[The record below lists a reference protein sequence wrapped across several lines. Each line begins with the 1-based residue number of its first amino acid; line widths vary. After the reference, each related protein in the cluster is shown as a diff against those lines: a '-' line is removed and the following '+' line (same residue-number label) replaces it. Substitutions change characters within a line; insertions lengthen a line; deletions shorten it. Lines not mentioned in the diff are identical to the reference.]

1 MIEPCDA
8 ADTPLRAEAGDRRQ
22 RSTSGVVT
30 LSQGV
35 FCAVV
40 AVVAGSRGGSSP
52 QRLCFTHRHG
62 RRSAVH
68 PFKEH
73 AGPVWLDDVSC
84 SGKESGLL
92 QCSRRPWGAHDC
104 SHREDVALACYL
116 GGEGHRPTLGEDHPA
131 LRVPEW
137 VAPAACVCPPTA
149 GSLSH
154 PAVPGTVPTARPTK
168 LRTTT
173 SKASKYIAKA
183 DVAFVRF
190 SQPSRLYSW
199 L

>member
-1 MIEPCDA
+1 MLWLPW
-8 ADTPLRAEAGDRRQ
+8 LLEA
-22 RSTSGVVT
+22 
-30 LSQGV
+30 
-35 FCAVV
+35 
-40 AVVAGSRGGSSP
+40 RGGSSP

-173 SKASKYIAKA
+173 SKASKCIAKA